1 MRSGTSGEG
10 GKALKKQLEIAVY
23 GKGGIGKSTISANLS
38 AALAIEGDRVMQIGC
53 DPKHDSTRYLMHGV
67 MIPTVLEYLRRV
79 PADQA
84 QLSEV
89 LREGCFHIGCI
100 EAGGPQPGVGCA
112 GRGIITA
119 FEFLKKTGAKDPY
132 ERIVYDVLGDVVCGR
147 FAVPVRKEYADA
159 VFLVTSGEY
168 MALYAANNIL
178 RGIYNY
184 DGEKDRR
191 IAGILYNERRLPD
204 EDERVKR
211 FARAV
216 GIPVAARIPRS
227 PAFAKAE
234 EANRTVMEL
243 PGWDQEKSV
252 FQALARHID
261 DNLMLYP
268 VRPLSDDALEQAVR
282 VTDAIVIAH
291 GPKACAFYTWQLLTS
306 SGRRNLFNRGALM
319 PSAISPNYRSTDM
332 GHSEAV
338 LGGMGKLRGA
348 VNEALQQHP
357 GVILVISSCV
367 AGIIGDDIRAI
378 EEMSTPETPVIA
390 VLADGDINGDYI
402 TGTEMCTRL
411 LVEKLALPDIP
422 LRENCVNFIGETGV
436 SNNQEIN
443 YQTIRSLLSR
453 MGITINCRLSGDST
467 SDQIRG
473 FFAAPLNLLA
483 DDTPT
488 GRNIR
493 AWLQDTWHA
502 RFATHAFP
510 IGFPASCTWIR
521 EIGSFFHR
529 EQEAEIIIQE
539 EQMAYDRAISE
550 LRSRLS
556 RRKILLTSVNVNLGW
571 FLDAATSA
579 GMTFVW
585 IGVLNYL
592 KQDVVLTDRPSQ
604 YPVESVSSWEQIE
617 ENAQKLQPDLIL
629 SNYTAA
635 PVSGTWLTESM
646 PMTNEVGFGSAIPIL
661 RRLADRFSSGKE
673 GNWNNDQKLFNQYY
687 A

>member
-1 MRSGTSGEG
+1 MSGIVRYFPMNPQTGVTIRRACRNEIRHIREGE
-10 GKALKKQLEIAVY
+10 KALKKQLEIAVY
-23 GKGGIGKSTISANLS
+23 GKGGIGKSTINANLS
-38 AALAIEGDRVMQIGC
+38 AALAIKGDRVMQIGC
-53 DPKHDSTRYLMHGV
+53 DPKHDSTQYLMHGV

-84 QLSEV
+84 LLTEV

-132 ERIVYDVLGDVVCGR
+132 ERIVYDVLGDVVCGG
-147 FAVPVRKEYADA
+147 FTVPVRKEYADA

-184 DGEKDRR
+184 DREKGRR

-216 GIPVAARIPRS
+216 VIPVAARIPRS

-252 FQALARHID
+252 FLALARRID
-261 DNLMLYP
+261 DSLMLYP
-268 VRPLSDDALEQAVR
+268 ARPLSDDALEQAVLGTGPAFTPGFAGDGTAAAGSGAHTLGSPAASSDDSAEGLSGSSPEGSSADSVEGFPDSSSDAESSVSSASSECSSDSASGSFEGTAAETRPADDRQETLPKRPVLYGCAFQGAAVQAVR

-306 SGRRNLFNRGALM
+306 SGRRNLFNRGTLM

-338 LGGMGKLRGA
+338 FGGMGKLRGA

-367 AGIIGDDIRAI
+367 AW
-378 EEMSTPETPVIA
+378 
-390 VLADGDINGDYI
+390 
-402 TGTEMCTRL
+402 
-411 LVEKLALPDIP
+411 
-422 LRENCVNFIGETGV
+422 RESAE
-436 SNNQEIN
+436 
-443 YQTIRSLLSR
+443 L
-453 MGITINCRLSGDST
+453 
-467 SDQIRG
+467 
-473 FFAAPLNLLA
+473 
-483 DDTPT
+483 
-488 GRNIR
+488 
-493 AWLQDTWHA
+493 W
-502 RFATHAFP
+502 
-510 IGFPASCTWIR
+510 SC
-521 EIGSFFHR
+521 
-529 EQEAEIIIQE
+529 
-539 EQMAYDRAISE
+539 
-550 LRSRLS
+550 
-556 RRKILLTSVNVNLGW
+556 
-571 FLDAATSA
+571 
-579 GMTFVW
+579 
-585 IGVLNYL
+585 
-592 KQDVVLTDRPSQ
+592 
-604 YPVESVSSWEQIE
+604 
-617 ENAQKLQPDLIL
+617 
-629 SNYTAA
+629 
-635 PVSGTWLTESM
+635 
-646 PMTNEVGFGSAIPIL
+646 
-661 RRLADRFSSGKE
+661 
-673 GNWNNDQKLFNQYY
+673 
-687 A
+687 

>member
-1 MRSGTSGEG
+1 
-10 GKALKKQLEIAVY
+10 
-23 GKGGIGKSTISANLS
+23 
-38 AALAIEGDRVMQIGC
+38 MQI
-53 DPKHDSTRYLMHGV
+53 
-67 MIPTVLEYLRRV
+67 
-79 PADQA
+79 
-84 QLSEV
+84 
-89 LREGCFHIGCI
+89 
-100 EAGGPQPGVGCA
+100 GCA

-132 ERIVYDVLGDVVCGR
+132 ERIVYDVLGDVVCGG

-184 DGEKDRR
+184 DGEKGRR

-216 GIPVAARIPRS
+216 GIPVAARIPRR
-227 PAFAKAE
+227 PAFAKAA

-268 VRPLSDDALEQAVR
+268 ARPLSDDALEQAVLGTGPAFTPGFAGDGTAAAGSGAHTLGSSAASSDDSAEGLSGSSSEGSSADA
-282 VTDAIVIAH
+282 VEGFPDSSSDAIVIAH

-306 SGRRNLFNRGALM
+306 SGRRNLFNRSALM

-338 LGGMGKLRGA
+338 FGGMGKLRGA

-443 YQTIRSLLSR
+443 CQTIRSLLSR

-467 SDQIRG
+467 SDQSRG

-529 EQEAEIIIQE
+529 EREAEVIIQK

-556 RRKILLTSVNVNLGW
+556 GRKILLTSVNVNLDW

-646 PMTNEVGFGSAIPIL
+646 PMSNEVGFGSAIPIL
-661 RRLADRFSSGKE
+661 RRLADPFSSGKE